1 MALWSGRSVATGT
14 DWRQE
19 ASVEDLREY
28 DAFGPWIDPVR
39 SVEDMPRAFRRFYPE
54 LAGARFLL
62 KVPRDVE
69 RAQARPGQDLYASV
83 LAVRERGITLLQL
96 ADGGGER
103 RDVSWPQIVG
113 VSIYLNLLLS
123 RWTLLLAD
131 GSRFELDYNSVG
143 LAAMAAVTSHVR
155 AQLTLGIDASQQPE
169 LGAERVPDDFF
180 AGRLAELRRT
190 CAAPV
195 VPVHFESRNR
205 LCRDLSGRRR
215 LSTGL
220 LLVDTPHEL
229 VVVNRVEPTRRLFE
243 AHYASTTTYLPYTA
257 LTECAVTAPSARSS
271 FRTLMLR
278 AGDQEFR
285 QPCLD
290 DPALAREAL
299 AARGV
304 RYVHGGG

>member
-1 MALWSGRSVATGT
+1 MAQWSGRSAAIGT

-39 SVEDMPRAFRRFYPE
+39 SMEEMPRAFRRFYPE
-54 LAGARFLL
+54 FAGSRFLL

-69 RAQARPGQDLYASV
+69 RAQARPGQDLYAAI
-83 LAVRERGITLLQL
+83 LAVRERGITLLRL
-96 ADGGGER
+96 PADGVER

-131 GSRFELDYNSVG
+131 GDRFELDYNSVG
-143 LAAMAAVTSHVR
+143 VAAMTAVTSHVR

-169 LGAERVPDDFF
+169 LAAQRVPDDFF
-180 AGRLAELRRT
+180 NGRLAELRRT
-190 CAAPV
+190 CSAPV

-205 LCRDLSGRRR
+205 LCRGLTGRRG

-229 VVVNRVEPTRRLFE
+229 VVVNRVEPIRRLFE
-243 AHYASTTTYLPYTA
+243 AHYASTTTYLPYTG
-257 LTECAVTAPSARSS
+257 LTSYTLAAAPARSS
-271 FRTLMLR
+271 FRTLTLR
-278 AGDQEFR
+278 AGDQEFH

-290 DPALAREAL
+290 DPALALEAL

-304 RYVHGGG
+304 VSGN